1 MENIKVIKIDEE
13 KDVSEIN
20 AVRQALVAINKQME
34 QLVAVHKASIEKA
47 EETIGQLLQLVNK
60 KETIIESLE
69 TQNKELNRKG
79 EGEKQLVN
87 KLLGDIERLNQD
99 IGWYKKTYEKR
110 SLLGTI
116 KQKLFNSNR

>member
-20 AVRQALVAINKQME
+20 ALRQVLVAINKQME
-34 QLVAVHKASIEKA
+34 QLVAGHKASIEKA
-47 EETIGQLLQLVNK
+47 EETIGHLLQLVNK
-60 KETIIESLE
+60 KEAIIESLE
-69 TQNKELNRKG
+69 MQNRELNRKG

-116 KQKLFNSNR
+116 KQKLFNNNR

>member
-13 KDVSEIN
+13 KELSDMN
-20 AVRQALVAINKQME
+20 AMRQSLIAISHQME
-34 QLVAVHKASIEKA
+34 QMMDSNKSRIDKA
-47 EETIGQLLQLVNK
+47 EETIRNLLQLINR
-60 KETIIESLE
+60 KEEKINTLE
-69 TQNKELNRKG
+69 LLNQELNRKG
-79 EGEKQLVN
+79 DGEKQLVN

-116 KQKLFNSNR
+116 KQKLFRDK

>member
-20 AVRQALVAINKQME
+20 AVRQALATMNKQME
-34 QLVAVHKASIEKA
+34 QLIAVHKTSMEKA
-47 EETIGQLLQLVNK
+47 EETIGNLLQLVNK
-60 KETIIESLE
+60 KEAIIEALE
-69 TQNKELNRKG
+69 SQNKDINRKG
-79 EGEKQLVN
+79 DGEKQLVN
-87 KLLGDIERLNQD
+87 KLLGDIERLNLD